1 MYPKIRTLRENKGLS
16 VKQLA
21 KIANISRITL
31 RKLETEQVYYVSIK
45 TLYAIANALG
55 VGMSDIFS
63 D

>member
-16 VKQLA
+16 MNQLA
-21 KIANISRITL
+21 KIANISRVTL
-31 RKLETEQVYYVSIK
+31 WKLETKQVCYVSTK

-55 VGMSDIFS
+55 VDMSDIFS